1 MTVTFAPVHDDAEI
15 DKTISIFARE
25 PGGGLIC
32 PLDSFTLTH
41 RDVIVSEAASH
52 GIPLIG
58 GNLGF
63 PGVGGLMT
71 YWPDLSDEMAKTAS
85 YIDRI
90 LNGASPADL
99 PADLSGALINSAE
112 PNFPDLA
119 GSVEPPKA
127 AP

>member
-71 YWPDLSDEMAKTAS
+71 YWPD
-85 YIDRI
+85 
-90 LNGASPADL
+90 P
-99 PADLSGALINSAE
+99 SGALANYYCSGNDFLGYFGRSFWPAPSGGK
-112 PNFPDLA
+112 PNLA
-119 GSVEPPKA
+119 CISN
-127 AP
+127 